1 MEMPRAAREKSE
13 SGIYHVMLRG
23 VNKQQIF
30 EDKEDYK
37 KFIQVLQDCK
47 EISKFELYAY
57 CLMGNHIHI
66 LLRVEKEPLE
76 TVFRRIGSRFVYWYN
91 IKYERHGH
99 LFQDRY
105 KSEPIDD
112 DAYFITALR
121 YILRN
126 PVKAGLCK
134 YAKDYEYSN
143 YKDYVSSKNVLSDT
157 EKGMS
162 LIGKENFEEYINTDN
177 SDSCLEIETKEN
189 IRITDEKAKKII
201 HKKTKCD
208 SVSEF
213 QEIPKAKRDKLL
225 RLLKEQGLSIRQ
237 ISRLTGTP
245 KGVVERAVKSFN

>member
-1 MEMPRAAREKSE
+1 MPRAAREKSE

-30 EDKEDYK
+30 EEQEDYE
-37 KFIQVLQDCK
+37 KFIQILEDCK
-47 EISKFELYAY
+47 KISKFELYAY
-57 CLMGNHIHI
+57 CLMENHIHL

-112 DAYFITALR
+112 DAYFIVALR

-134 YAKDYEYSN
+134 YAKDYKYSSFN
-143 YKDYVSSKNVLSDT
+143 DYVSSNRSVLSDT
-157 EKGMS
+157 EKGLS
-162 LIGKENFEEYINTDN
+162 LIEKDDFEEYINVDN
-177 SDSCLEIETKEN
+177 NDKCLEIETTSN
-189 IRITDEKAKKII
+189 VRITDEKAKTII
-201 HKKTKCD
+201 YKKAKCG
-208 SVSEF
+208 SVAEF

-225 RLLKEQGLSIRQ
+225 RVLKQQGLSIRQ

-245 KGVVERAVKSFN
+245 KGVVERAIKE